1 MLDRGGRL
9 AKKHGFRASGMD
21 ALAAAAGVTTGALYK
36 QFAGK
41 SDFFVALL
49 EAELRRTEERFA
61 GVPSES
67 SQAID
72 QVQADYL
79 SLQHVRT
86 PERGCLLPSLTAE
99 VARAEPAARAA
110 YQSSLR
116 RIHAI
121 VEGWTG
127 SSDKAWTL
135 IAQNVGA
142 VMLAR
147 AMCDEGD
154 QRDLLESVRR
164 EGQTLLE
171 GNR

>member
-1 MLDRGGRL
+1 MLDRGGRH
-9 AKKHGFRASGMD
+9 AKKHGFRSSGMD

-41 SDFFVALL
+41 ADFFVALL
-49 EAELRRTEERFA
+49 EAELRRTEDRFA
-61 GVPSES
+61 GVPSANGK
-67 SQAID
+67 AID

-79 SLQHVRT
+79 SLQHVGT
-86 PERGCLLPSLTAE
+86 PEHGCLLPSLTAE

-147 AMCDEGD
+147 AMCDTRD
-154 QRDLLESVRR
+154 QSELLESVRR
-164 EGQTLLE
+164 EGEALLE
-171 GNR
+171 RKR

>member
-1 MLDRGGRL
+1 MLDRGGRH

-61 GVPSES
+61 SVPSES
-67 SQAID
+67 SQAIG

-79 SLQHVRT
+79 SLQHVRA

>member
-1 MLDRGGRL
+1 MLDRGGRH

-41 SDFFVALL
+41 SDFFVAMLK
-49 EAELRRTEERFA
+49 AELRRTEERFA
-61 GVPSES
+61 SVPPED

-72 QVQADYL
+72 QLQADYL
-79 SLQHVRT
+79 SPQHVRM
-86 PERGCLLPSLTAE
+86 PERGCLLPSLTPE
-99 VARAEPAARAA
+99 IARAEPAARAA

-127 SSDKAWTL
+127 SSDKAWAL

-154 QRDLLESVRR
+154 RRDLLESVTR
-164 EGQTLLE
+164 EGQALLE
-171 GNR
+171 RKR

>member
-1 MLDRGGRL
+1 MLDRGGRH

-36 QFAGK
+36 QFEGK
-41 SDFFVALL
+41 ADFFVALL
-49 EAELRRTEERFA
+49 ESELRRTEERFA
-61 GVPSES
+61 GVPPAD

-72 QVQADYL
+72 QLQADYL

-99 VARAEPAARAA
+99 VARAEPSARAA
-110 YQSSLR
+110 CQSSLQ

-147 AMCDEGD
+147 AMCDTRAQSE
-154 QRDLLESVRR
+154 LLESVRR
-164 EGQTLLE
+164 EGQALLE
-171 GNR
+171 RKR

>member
-1 MLDRGGRL
+1 MLDRGGRH

-21 ALAAAAGVTTGALYK
+21 ALAAAAGVTTGAVYK

-61 GVPSES
+61 GMPSADR
-67 SQAID
+67 QAIE
-72 QVQADYL
+72 QAQAAYL
-79 SLQHVRT
+79 SLEHVRT
-86 PERGCLLPSLTAE
+86 PERGCLLPSLTPE
-99 VARAEPAARAA
+99 VARAEPTARAA

-147 AMCDEGD
+147 AMCDTRAQSE
-154 QRDLLESVRR
+154 LLESVRR
-164 EGQTLLE
+164 EGQALLE
-171 GNR
+171 RKR

>member
-1 MLDRGGRL
+1 M
-9 AKKHGFRASGMD
+9 
-21 ALAAAAGVTTGALYK
+21 
-36 QFAGK
+36 
-41 SDFFVALL
+41 
-49 EAELRRTEERFA
+49 
-61 GVPSES
+61 
-67 SQAID
+67 
-72 QVQADYL
+72 QADYL

-86 PERGCLLPSLTAE
+86 PERGCLLPSLTPE

-110 YQSSLR
+110 YQSGLR

-127 SSDKAWTL
+127 SSDKAWAL

-147 AMCDEGD
+147 AMCDEAD

-164 EGQTLLE
+164 EGQALLE
-171 GNR
+171 GSR

>member
-1 MLDRGGRL
+1 MLDRGGRH

-36 QFAGK
+36 QFEGK
-41 SDFFVALL
+41 ADFFVALL

-61 GVPSES
+61 VVPSADIK
-67 SQAID
+67 AID

-79 SLQHVRT
+79 SLQHVKT

-99 VARAEPAARAA
+99 VARADPAARAA

-147 AMCDEGD
+147 AMCDTRAQSE
-154 QRDLLESVRR
+154 LLESVRR
-164 EGQTLLE
+164 EGQAFLE
-171 GNR
+171 RNR

>member
-1 MLDRGGRL
+1 MRYPREYKTAARSRILDRGGRH

-61 GVPSES
+61 GVPSAD

-86 PERGCLLPSLTAE
+86 PERGCLLPSLTP
-99 VARAEPAARAA
+99 RSREP
-110 YQSSLR
+110 SLR
-116 RIHAI
+116 LALRTSRAC
-121 VEGWTG
+121 GG
-127 SSDKAWTL
+127 STPSSK
-135 IAQNVGA
+135 GGP
-142 VMLAR
+142 AR
-147 AMCDEGD
+147 
-154 QRDLLESVRR
+154 VTRR
-164 EGQTLLE
+164 G
-171 GNR
+171 R

>member
-1 MLDRGGRL
+1 MLDRGGRH

-41 SDFFVALL
+41 ADFFVALL

-61 GVPSES
+61 GIPPADR
-67 SQAID
+67 QAID
-72 QVQADYL
+72 TAQAAYL

-110 YQSSLR
+110 YQSSLQ

-147 AMCDEGD
+147 AMYDEGD

-164 EGQTLLE
+164 EGQALLE
-171 GNR
+171 EGR